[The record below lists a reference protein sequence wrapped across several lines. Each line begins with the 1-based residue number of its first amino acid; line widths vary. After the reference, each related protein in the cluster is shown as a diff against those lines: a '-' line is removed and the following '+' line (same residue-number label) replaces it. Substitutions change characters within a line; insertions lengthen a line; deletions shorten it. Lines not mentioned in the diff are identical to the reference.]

1 MKNVILRGIAFY
13 LDALIFS
20 ILTGLLFLL
29 HHYFSGDLSE
39 QLDNFRFFSSLIYHL
54 ISYSIYFG
62 LSEYFFCAT
71 LGKKILGF
79 QLELNK
85 SNSSSLLV
93 KILIRTFT
101 RIIPINPISFM
112 FNEDQVFWHERW
124 SGIKTQ
130 KLTNHHL

>member
-20 ILTGLLFLL
+20 ILTVLLFLL
-29 HHYFSGDLSE
+29 NHYFSADLPE
-39 QLDNFRFFSSLIYHL
+39 QLDNFRFFSLLIYHL
-54 ISYSIYFG
+54 ISYSIYFV
-62 LSEYFFCAT
+62 LSEYFFCTT

-79 QLELNK
+79 RVELNK

-112 FNEDQVFWHERW
+112 FNEDQIFWHETW